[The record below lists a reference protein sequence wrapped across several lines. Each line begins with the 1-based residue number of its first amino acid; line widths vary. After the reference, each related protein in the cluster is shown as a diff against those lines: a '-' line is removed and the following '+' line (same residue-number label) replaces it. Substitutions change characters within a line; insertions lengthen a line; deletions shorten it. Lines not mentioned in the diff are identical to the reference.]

1 MLTVSVSAQSTA
13 STVIHPGCWRAVVGS
28 GVDMAQTRPVPPVLE
43 VAMAP
48 RDPQYQIARTIQPS
62 PASLQNRIDRGL
74 GHSVRVAVRPR
85 SSHVRLASGDRSPEL
100 PEAPMMSISTRATPR
115 RARMMAAV
123 IALGCVAVARPH
135 GRNSRPRR
143 SPTTRPP
150 TTSAAAPATAGIGRA
165 RSCSSRA
172 AARRSRCATR
182 RRFRATQARSAANMT
197 ESLTS
202 DYTISFT
209 VTAPGAYYFDVGTE
223 ILGQLDVVYDG
234 GLTGG
239 SADISAVTGSQ
250 TGGTAVLS
258 GNSEPRRSGQLLDRR
273 QLGDEL
279 SPARSTR
286 SARRASSA
294 SATARRSP
302 TRCASSSR
310 RARSA
315 PPPRD
320 TRPPCGSASSRATA
334 PMARASIPATTAAT

>member
-1 MLTVSVSAQSTA
+1 MTS
-13 STVIHPGCWRAVVGS
+13 IP
-28 GVDMAQTRPVPPVLE
+28 TR
-43 VAMAP
+43 M
-48 RDPQYQIARTIQPS
+48 
-62 PASLQNRIDRGL
+62 
-74 GHSVRVAVRPR
+74 
-85 SSHVRLASGDRSPEL
+85 
-100 PEAPMMSISTRATPR
+100 TPR
-115 RARMMAAV
+115 RARSMAAV
-123 IALGCVAVARPH
+123 IALGCVAVV
-135 GRNSRPRR
+135 
-143 SPTTRPP
+143 
-150 TTSAAAPATAGIGRA
+150 APARAQLSTPALTNNSTADDFSGGANNSWDRQSA
-165 RSCSSRA
+165 VVQLSSSGTAFAVRYK
-172 AARRSRCATR
+172 ATVSSDSGA
-182 RRFRATQARSAANMT
+182 FGGNMT

-258 GNSEPRRSGQLLDRR
+258 GNLNLADPGSCSIG
-273 QLGDEL
+273 G
-279 SPARSTR
+279 
-286 SARRASSA
+286 SSA
-294 SATARRSP
+294 TSCHLPFDQVGAARIFGISNGAP
-302 TRCASSSR
+302 VTPRCASSSR